1 MGDNFKK
8 NMIGALTWS
17 SVNIFGV
24 QLVQLVIGIIL
35 ARILMPEDF
44 GLIGILYVFFGLST
58 VLIDGGFGQG
68 LIKKTNADN
77 KDFST
82 VFFLNIGLSLI
93 LYVILYFSAPLIAR
107 FFSQPELVLLARVVF
122 LAVLIFPFYQTQQIQ
137 LLRKLNYKTMATVNI
152 SSVSI
157 SGILAAILAVYGY
170 GVWAL
175 VYQQLSF
182 HLCRFIFFTIYN
194 RWKPDFI
201 FQFSTI
207 KELWSF
213 TLPLLGQSILNVIF
227 NQIYIVVIGRFY
239 PIRQVGFF
247 TQANKYSETV
257 NAATQNILAMG
268 TFPSFTKIQDDK
280 ERLLRIYRRLTSSV
294 SMITFPLVVFLI
306 VAAEPIIITLI
317 SEKWLPS
324 VVLLQLLLLAN
335 IFNPQYTIN
344 INVLNA
350 TGASD
355 TTLKLELIKKSLI
368 LISILACFSFGIE
381 MMLVGFVVANL
392 LAYVIS
398 MVSIKKSLKHYY
410 RHQVGDV
417 IKTLLISIIIG
428 GIIWSI
434 QLLISGILLKL
445 TVQVVAFLICYLAA
459 VKLFFPE
466 SLLEV
471 VNGIKNIKQ
480 KKVEIE

>member
-1 MGDNFKK
+1 MGDNFKE
-8 NMIGALTWS
+8 NMLGALTWS

-24 QLVQLVIGIIL
+24 QLVQLMIGIIL

-68 LIKKTNADN
+68 LIKKTTADN

-82 VFFLNIGLSLI
+82 VFFLNIFLSII
-93 LYVILYFSAPLIAR
+93 LYVILYFTAPLIAT
-107 FFSQPELVLLARVVF
+107 FFSQPDLVSLARVVF

-137 LLRKLNYKTMATVNI
+137 LLRNLNYKKMATVNI
-152 SSVSI
+152 SSVAI

-182 HLCRFIFFTIYN
+182 HFCRFILFAIYV
-194 RWKPDFI
+194 RWKPVFT
-201 FQFSTI
+201 FQISTI
-207 KELWSF
+207 KELFGF

-227 NQIYIVVIGRFY
+227 NQIYFVIIGRFY

-294 SMITFPLVVFLI
+294 SMLTFPLVVFLI
-306 VAAEPIIITLI
+306 VAAEPIIIILI
-317 SEKWLPS
+317 TEKWLSS
-324 VVLLQLLLLAN
+324 VVLFQLLLLAN

-344 INVLNA
+344 INILNA
-350 TGASD
+350 TGASG

-368 LISILACFSFGIE
+368 LISIIACFSFGIQV
-381 MMLVGFVVANL
+381 MLVGFVVANF
-392 LAYVIS
+392 LAYLIS
-398 MVSIKKSLKHYY
+398 MVSIKKILKHYY
-410 RHQVGDV
+410 KHQVEDV
-417 IKTLLISIIIG
+417 IKTFVISIVVG
-428 GIIWSI
+428 GITWST
-434 QLLISGILLKL
+434 QYLITDSLFKLVVQGFAFALFYLSALQIFFSENMQEILG
-445 TVQVVAFLICYLAA
+445 
-459 VKLFFPE
+459 
-466 SLLEV
+466 
-471 VNGIKNIKQ
+471 GIKNLKLR
-480 KKVEIE
+480 KSEKH

>member
-82 VFFLNIGLSLI
+82 VFFLNIGLSLV

-107 FFSQPELVLLARVVF
+107 FFSQPELILLARVVF

-137 LLRKLNYKTMATVNI
+137 LLRKLNYKTLATVNI
-152 SSVSI
+152 SSVAI
-157 SGILAAILAVYGY
+157 SGILAAILAIYGH

-182 HLCRFIFFTIYN
+182 HFCRFIFYTIYI
-194 RWKPDFI
+194 RWKPDFS

-207 KELWSF
+207 KELWGF

-344 INVLNA
+344 INILNA
-350 TGASD
+350 IGASG
-355 TTLKLELIKKSLI
+355 TTLRLELIKKSLI
-368 LISILACFSFGIE
+368 LISIIACFSFGIE
-381 MMLVGFVVANL
+381 MMLVGFVVANF

-398 MVSIKKSLKHYY
+398 MVSIKKALKHYY
-410 RHQVGDV
+410 RHQVGGV
-417 IKTLLISIIIG
+417 IKMLLISCLIGTITYYITYQTSAIIIK
-428 GIIWSI
+428 
-434 QLLISGILLKL
+434 LILQGFIYILL
-445 TVQVVAFLICYLAA
+445 YLLA
-459 VKLFFPE
+459 VRVMLPTKWNE
-466 SLLEV
+466 VMELLRS
-471 VNGIKNIKQ
+471 KQ
-480 KKVEIE
+480 

>member
-24 QLVQLVIGIIL
+24 QLVQLIIGIIL

-68 LIKKTNADN
+68 LIKKPNADN

-82 VFFLNIGLSLI
+82 IFFLNIFLSLI

-107 FFSQPELVLLARVVF
+107 FFSQPELISLARVVF

-137 LLRKLNYKTMATVNI
+137 LLKNLNYKTLATVNI
-152 SSVSI
+152 SSVAL
-157 SGILAAILAVYGY
+157 SGILAAILAIYGY

-182 HLCRFIFFTIYN
+182 HFCRFIFYTIYI
-194 RWKPDFI
+194 RWKPDFS

-207 KELWSF
+207 KELWGF

-227 NQIYIVVIGRFY
+227 NQIYIVIIGRFY
-239 PIRQVGFF
+239 AIQQVGFF

-268 TFPSFTKIQDDK
+268 TFPSFAKIQDDK

-344 INVLNA
+344 INILNA
-350 TGASD
+350 TGGSG

-368 LISILACFSFGIE
+368 LISIIACFSFGIQV
-381 MMLVGFVVANL
+381 MLMGFVVANI

-398 MVSIKKSLKHYY
+398 MASIKKSLKHYY

-417 IKTLLISIIIG
+417 IKTLIIAIIIG
-428 GIIWSI
+428 VCIWLYNYISI
-434 QLLISGILLKL
+434 G
-445 TVQVVAFLICYLAA
+445 YL
-459 VKLFFPE
+459 VKLFAQGISFILLYLLSVKLLYPE
-466 SLLEV
+466 NFKE
-471 VNGIKNIKQ
+471 IKAIFS
-480 KKVEIE
+480 KK